1 MYKRLLLLFV
11 IALSLCSCGIN
22 GKRFKIKGHILNINQ
37 GEFYVYDD
45 MGLINGIDT
54 IKVEGGRFTY
64 EMDCERPTTVMLVF
78 PNFSEQPIFAEPGK
92 DASVKGDAS
101 HLKELRIEGTKTN
114 ETMTKFRSQISNE
127 APPEIKKHAERF
139 VEDHPESPIGAYL
152 VKKYFIA
159 NPQPDYRKAYKLI
172 ETMLA
177 KQPTNTKLAQL
188 AKDIKNMNSAS
199 VNSKLPIFTSFDMN
213 GRPVASSDLS
223 VGVAVICTWASWSYD
238 SMDQLRAIQR
248 SRKKAKGRLKVLSIA
263 IEASK
268 VDCKKALQNDSVTW
282 PNICDGA
289 MFDGKIIRQLG
300 MLSVPDNILVKDGR
314 IIGRSLSSKE
324 LEEKIDQNL

>member
-127 APPEIKKHAERF
+127 APPEIKK
-139 VEDHPESPIGAYL
+139 
-152 VKKYFIA
+152 
-159 NPQPDYRKAYKLI
+159 
-172 ETMLA
+172 
-177 KQPTNTKLAQL
+177 PT
-188 AKDIKNMNSAS
+188 
-199 VNSKLPIFTSFDMN
+199 
-213 GRPVASSDLS
+213 
-223 VGVAVICTWASWSYD
+223 
-238 SMDQLRAIQR
+238 
-248 SRKKAKGRLKVLSIA
+248 
-263 IEASK
+263 
-268 VDCKKALQNDSVTW
+268 
-282 PNICDGA
+282 
-289 MFDGKIIRQLG
+289 
-300 MLSVPDNILVKDGR
+300 
-314 IIGRSLSSKE
+314 
-324 LEEKIDQNL
+324 